1 MDFLQSVF
9 GFVVAIGVLVTF
21 HEFGHYWVAKRM
33 GVQVLRFSVGF
44 GRPLWQRRGRD
55 GTVWQLAAI
64 PLGGYVKMLDE
75 REAEVPPE
83 LQHRAFNRQ
92 SVWARIAIVA
102 AGPLANF
109 LLALVFYAL
118 VYMLGQPALKPILG
132 EVTAQTPAA
141 EAGLR
146 AGLEVRSVDGVP
158 VRSWDEL
165 RAQLLESAL
174 GAGEIQLE
182 AARGT
187 DVAQSYNLGISTLSR
202 EPQLF
207 FDGIGLQPPRVALQ
221 PLLGEVIAQGPA
233 ASAGLRSGDRILSL
247 DGQPVRQWREL
258 VELVRARPEAQVE
271 VVYSREGL
279 EARTMVQLQSFSEAG
294 QSYGRLGAAVA
305 AQPELWQDF
314 VFEYRL
320 GPLQSL
326 LAGARQTLQMSVLT
340 LKMLGRMVLGEVS
353 VRNLSGPLSIAEFAG
368 VSAAAGL
375 VTFLGFMA
383 LVSVS
388 LGVLNLL
395 PVPVLDGGHLLYYVI
410 EALTGAPLPERVQQM
425 GQSIGIALLLALM
438 SVALFN
444 DVNRLLS

>member
-44 GRPLWQRRGRD
+44 GRPLWQRQGRD

-75 REAEVPPE
+75 REAEVPAE

-132 EVTAQTPAA
+132 EVMAQTPAA

-187 DVAQSYNLGISTLSR
+187 DVAQSYRLGISTLSR
-202 EPQLF
+202 EPQQF

-258 VELVRARPEAQVE
+258 VELVRARPGAQVE
-271 VVYSREGL
+271 VLYSREGL
-279 EARTMVQLQSFSEAG
+279 EARTRVQLQSFSEAG